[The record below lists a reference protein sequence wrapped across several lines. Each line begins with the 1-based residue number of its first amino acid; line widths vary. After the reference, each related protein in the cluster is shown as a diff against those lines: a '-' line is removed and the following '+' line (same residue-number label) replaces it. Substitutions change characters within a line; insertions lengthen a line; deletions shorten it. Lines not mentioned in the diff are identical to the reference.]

1 VYIRFPGKEIAMHR
15 RLQGDDDT
23 SEISIGNVDDLMKS
37 WIEVENER
45 WNDFG
50 SWMRKNSNGNKK
62 EMNRI

>member
-1 VYIRFPGKEIAMHR
+1 MHR